1 MKQKF
6 INNGSDHKNLPFHS
20 FRSDDL
26 TCWYTLTLL
35 SWIDFYSCILLPPFY
50 FIKLIWTN
58 FMKGYLWTY
67 HKENC
72 IIIYAM
78 IECPNK
84 KLPIDNTFHIFI
96 WYGFKSFT
104 CKTLWSICVELYRS
118 LPNQWI
124 HKIYTLQGN
133 RKESPQGNFCVR
145 VDTLC
150 EHAFVWI
157 YHQIQKKKTITN
169 RVMIDTNSVKM

>member
-1 MKQKF
+1 MLIYF
-6 INNGSDHKNLPFHS
+6 DIIVVNWFLLMYIS
-20 FRSDDL
+20 
-26 TCWYTLTLL
+26 CWE
-35 SWIDFYSCILLPPFY
+35 YSFY

-157 YHQIQKKKTITN
+157 YHQIQKEKRKL
-169 RVMIDTNSVKM
+169 